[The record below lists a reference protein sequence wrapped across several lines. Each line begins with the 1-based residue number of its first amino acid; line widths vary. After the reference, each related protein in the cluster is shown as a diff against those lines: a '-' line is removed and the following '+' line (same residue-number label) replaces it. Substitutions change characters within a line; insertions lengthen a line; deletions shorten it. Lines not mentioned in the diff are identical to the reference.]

1 MKNTIVHHE
10 GAASLEAARTKVKRC
25 GSIIKIGLDVHA
37 RIYVAVAQYDQLLPK
52 PARRLAPSEFVPWV
66 RQLVRAGHVVY
77 VVYEAC
83 GFGFNLYRGLKAL
96 GAHCYVIAPRQLD
109 EQCTRIKTD
118 PRDATT
124 LCQRLSRYVEGNTR
138 ELAVIRVP
146 SEQEELDRH
155 VSRQREQLVRHRQKL
170 ERRGARC

>member
-1 MKNTIVHHE
+1 MWQWRNTI
-10 GAASLEAARTKVKRC
+10 SSC
-25 GSIIKIGLDVHA
+25 PS
-37 RIYVAVAQYDQLLPK
+37 
-52 PARRLAPSEFVPWV
+52 RLTPSEFVPWV
-66 RQLVRAGHVVY
+66 EALLRAGHTVH